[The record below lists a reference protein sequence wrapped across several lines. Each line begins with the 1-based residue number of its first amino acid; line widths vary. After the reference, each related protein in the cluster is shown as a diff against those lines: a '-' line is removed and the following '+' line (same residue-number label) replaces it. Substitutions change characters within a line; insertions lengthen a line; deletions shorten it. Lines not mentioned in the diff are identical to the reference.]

1 MEVGALVEIFG
12 LVGAKQ
18 HNGSVAKVLSEEDIR
33 FGVQV
38 LYGLYGPA
46 PKKRLS
52 VKPTNLKPLSPAL
65 LKAVEGE
72 ELFAR
77 NDVSD
82 AAEWFAVTGD
92 GHNGAR
98 ETIASLS
105 SSAASDKDW
114 PRENS
119 IVYTIA
125 LVATALREQIGKT
138 CAARADGR
146 FVLHLLGCRW
156 HVEGSIDVKLLIKVL
171 RRVARFD
178 KLCLVFI
185 GPELADVDREVQESF
200 KRAVKENEV
209 VIEVNAQPAEM
220 LPAQG
225 EFLLSTESSVER
237 PDLAVILN
245 GGLDDNFGS
254 WASTLWRLLAQG
266 IPAAFTGYG
275 GTDGS
280 VSETDVGTEAI
291 LQLLGANFVAPCFAN
306 PFRFSHPF
314 SPVAADA
321 FILLTC
327 GGNNLVPGKATTMRE
342 VQRKHR
348 LVRLEHLAKL
358 NIRSHRDEAAAKLR
372 DLRSALEAGTVTIP
386 PAVSFA
392 DMEQWS
398 YGMRPKKW

>member
-82 AAEWFAVTGD
+82 AAECALQAQKLQLDCGLAHSLRIRCLKDMTYDMMKVADATLNAVACCGLNGVPAGFAVTGD

-266 IPAAFTGYG
+266 IPAAFTGVF
-275 GTDGS
+275 DKM
-280 VSETDVGTEAI
+280 E
-291 LQLLGANFVAPCFAN
+291 
-306 PFRFSHPF
+306 
-314 SPVAADA
+314 
-321 FILLTC
+321 
-327 GGNNLVPGKATTMRE
+327 
-342 VQRKHR
+342 
-348 LVRLEHLAKL
+348 LAG
-358 NIRSHRDEAAAKLR
+358 I
-372 DLRSALEAGTVTIP
+372 
-386 PAVSFA
+386 
-392 DMEQWS
+392 
-398 YGMRPKKW
+398 